1 MTDLAKGRYWDEAL
15 GLCTGCHWRDR
26 PQPASC
32 SGCWLAPMIKARPA
46 IHKEGMPFSTVVEHP
61 ERFAKLLPGKSGKPR
76 KGKVRLSLTGDPWH
90 PDLSNEF
97 LAACFGVFLATPQHT
112 YLLSTHRW
120 PEMAAIMELA
130 STWIAPGGLTPWP
143 PPNVYI
149 LLSAGTQ
156 GEVDEAVE
164 QGMIARIYAPGLR
177 LVLNLEPWVEPT
189 APRLGFLGTI
199 PMIFQTRYDLLCSA
213 ISGVILGAQSGKGA
227 APMHPD
233 VARSVRDQCA
243 EAGVDFFLKSLGPG
257 KGRTLDG
264 SDRNELPWLRSAG
277 QEKVTAKI

>member
-1 MTDLAKGRYWDEAL
+1 MTKQKINLDAGRYWDRPNRAV
-15 GLCTGCHWRDR
+15 TGCSWADRDA
-26 PQPASC
+26 PKSC
-32 SGCWLAPMIKARPA
+32 GCCWAAKLTKARPVLHA
-46 IHKEGMPFSTVVEHP
+46 GAGVPYSEVTEHP
-61 ERFAKLLPGKSGKPR
+61 EILDLLLKTKRPT
-76 KGKVRLSLTGDPWH
+76 VFLSHFGEFYH
-90 PDLSNEF
+90 PAVSNEF
-97 LAACFGVFLATPQHT
+97 RAACFGVFLATPQHT

-213 ISGVILGAQSGKGA
+213 ISGVILGAQTGKGA